1 MRMETKVSALEVAK
15 NFGQISDMALVQPVH
30 VTKHGRKHI
39 VMISE
44 AEYQLLKSN
53 KRLILDTQALPE
65 EILEALLANGDIHP
79 DAKLYNDEVKDWK
92 W

>member
-1 MRMETKVSALEVAK
+1 METKVTALDVAK

-30 VTKHGRKHI
+30 VTKHGRNHI

-53 KRLILDTQALPE
+53 KRIVIPTEALPE
-65 EILEALLANGDIHP
+65 EILQALLTNDDIHP
-79 DAKLYNDEVKDWK
+79 DAKAYNDEVKDWK

>member
-1 MRMETKVSALEVAK
+1 METKVSALEVSR

-30 VTKHGRKHI
+30 VTKHGRSHI

-44 AEYQLLKSN
+44 AEYQLLKAN
-53 KRLILDTQALPE
+53 KRIVIATEALPE
-65 EILEALLANGDIHP
+65 EILQALLDDEDIHP
-79 DAKLYNDEVKDWK
+79 DAKAHNDEVKNWK

>member
-1 MRMETKVSALEVAK
+1 METKISAQEVSK

-30 VTKHGRKHI
+30 VTKHGRSHI

-53 KRLILDTQALPE
+53 KRIVIPTDALPE
-65 EILEALLANGDIHP
+65 EILQALLNDDDIHP
-79 DAKLYNDEVKDWK
+79 DAKAYNDEVKHWK